1 MSTRFKLAKITEDA
15 TLNIA
20 AGKTLDV
27 SGADVSTVGSG
38 TAEITFPSTDG
49 TLAKTTDIP
58 VSGTD
63 FDPVGTDNS
72 DDNAINTLYSGLE
85 ASKEDALGFTPENIA
100 NKENTTIDTS
110 TTKYPTVNLLK
121 TGLDAKAP
129 SLGADDNYVTDA
141 EKIVIENTSGT
152 NTGDQDIPVSGTDFD
167 PVGTDNSD
175 DNAINTLYSGLEASK
190 QDTIT
195 SGTADPTGGS
205 DGDIY
210 FKYV

>member
-1 MSTRFKLAKITEDA
+1 MATRKKLALITEDA
-15 TLNIA
+15 TLNIS

-27 SGADVSTVGSG
+27 SGADVSIVGSG
-38 TAEITFPSTDG
+38 TAEITFPSATS
-49 TLAKTTDIP
+49 TLATT
-58 VSGTD
+58 S
-63 FDPVGTDNS
+63 
-72 DDNAINTLYSGLE
+72 
-85 ASKEDALGFTPENIA
+85 
-100 NKENTTIDTS
+100 
-110 TTKYPTVNLLK
+110 
-121 TGLDAKAP
+121 
-129 SLGADDNYVTDA
+129 
-141 EKIVIENTSGT
+141 
-152 NTGDQDIPVSGTDFD
+152 DIPVSGTDFD